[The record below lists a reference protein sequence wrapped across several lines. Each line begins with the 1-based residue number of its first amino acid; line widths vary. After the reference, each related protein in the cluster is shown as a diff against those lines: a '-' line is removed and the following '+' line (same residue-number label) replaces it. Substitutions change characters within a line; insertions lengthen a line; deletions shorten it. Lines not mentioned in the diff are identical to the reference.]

1 MWLFLLFVKKFMEK
15 KLVKIKE
22 SYEFRR
28 AYAKGKC
35 YVCPFMV
42 VYCFKNRYNKTRL
55 GITAGKKIGNAV
67 KRNRAKRV
75 ITAAVRECLPQINS
89 GYDFIIVARQRILSV
104 KSNVASAALLKLLK
118 SANLCSEST
127 TNE

>member
-1 MWLFLLFVKKFMEK
+1 MEK

-28 AYAKGKC
+28 AYKKGKAL
-35 YVCPFMV
+35 VCPFMV

-75 ITAAVRECLPQINS
+75 ITAAVRECLPQIIS

-104 KSNVASAALLKLLK
+104 KSNVAAAALLKLLK
-118 SANLCSEST
+118 SANLC
-127 TNE
+127 NEKQ